1 MRDTTSTTD
10 GDRGLTGWLERCLQ
24 SLGLRSKSTASVSVD
39 NTNPFE
45 EPIMKNRTNNS
56 IIDTTINIFRDYM
69 RGQAEIANT
78 SDSTSDIKRA
88 FANARSCRMVAREG
102 GFMAKFDRAVAA
114 DNRLRCF
121 TKNDYNFGRYAD
133 AEALTVS
140 GSSIF

>member
-10 GDRGLTGWLERCLQ
+10 GDKGLLGMLHGILQ
-24 SLGLRSKSTASVSVD
+24 SLGMRSKSTAPVSVD
-39 NTNPFE
+39 NTNPIE
-45 EPIMKNRTNNS
+45 ESDMKNRNTNTL
-56 IIDTTINIFRDYM
+56 IDTTINIFRDYM
-69 RGQAEIANT
+69 RGQANIANT

-102 GFMAKFDRAVAA
+102 GFLAKFDRAVAA

>member
-10 GDRGLTGWLERCLQ
+10 GDKGLLGMLHDILQ
-24 SLGLRSKSTASVSVD
+24 SLGMRSKSTAPVSVD
-39 NTNPFE
+39 NTNPIE
-45 EPIMKNRTNNS
+45 ESDMKNRNTNTL
-56 IIDTTINIFRDYM
+56 IDTTINIFRDYM
-69 RGQAEIANT
+69 RGQANIANT

-102 GFMAKFDRAVAA
+102 GFLAKFDRAVAA

-133 AEALTVS
+133 AESLTVS

>member
-10 GDRGLTGWLERCLQ
+10 GDKGLLGMLHGILQ
-24 SLGLRSKSTASVSVD
+24 SLGMRSKSTAPVSVD
-39 NTNPFE
+39 NTNPIE
-45 EPIMKNRTNNS
+45 ESDMKNRNTNTL
-56 IIDTTINIFRDYM
+56 IDTTINIFRDYM
-69 RGQAEIANT
+69 RGQANIANT

-102 GFMAKFDRAVAA
+102 GFLAKFHRAVAA
-114 DNRLRCF
+114 DSRLRCF

-133 AEALTVS
+133 AESLTVS

>member
-10 GDRGLTGWLERCLQ
+10 GDKGLLGMLHGILQ
-24 SLGLRSKSTASVSVD
+24 SLGMRSKSTAPVSVD
-39 NTNPFE
+39 NTNPIE
-45 EPIMKNRTNNS
+45 ESDMKNRNTNTL
-56 IIDTTINIFRDYM
+56 IDTTINIFRDYM
-69 RGQAEIANT
+69 RGQANIANT

-102 GFMAKFDRAVAA
+102 GFLAKFDRAVAA

-133 AEALTVS
+133 AESLTVS